1 MLAKLNNILKLFKN
15 KKIKFDKPNSK
26 IISIINKTSYKNK
39 KLNAVINA
47 YKKIFIDKITTLKTT
62 AIFEKNTKIIKNEI

>member
-1 MLAKLNNILKLFKN
+1 MLAKLNNILKSFKN

-26 IISIINKTSYKNK
+26 IVSIINKTSYKNE

-47 YKKIFIDKITTLKTT
+47 YKKKFVNEITALKIT
-62 AIFEKNTKIIKNEI
+62 AIFEGNTKIIKNEI